1 MLTAAETKLAAAIVD
16 ALADPEGI
24 KSLNAGCVK
33 V

>member
-1 MLTAAETKLAAAIVD
+1 MLTAAETRLAAAIVA
-16 ALADPEGI
+16 ALADLEAI